1 MTKKKYRI
9 GEILVTKEDVELTS
23 AISEKKTIVRK
34 GTRIMIGADKL
45 AHHFGTGIIQPLQ
58 DGDDVSGYDT
68 DGIAKA
74 IIYHLGAMFPL
85 KEMFEDYD
93 IDDEEFKDEIE
104 FALTE
109 YVGM

>member
-1 MTKKKYRI
+1 MSKKYRI

-58 DGDDVSGYDT
+58 DGDVVSGYDT

-93 IDDEEFKDEIE
+93 INEEEFKNEIE
-104 FALTE
+104 FEAVSIL
-109 YVGM
+109 GL

>member
-1 MTKKKYRI
+1 MSKKYKI

-23 AISEKKTIVRK
+23 ALSEKKTIVRK

-68 DGIAKA
+68 EGIANA
-74 IIYHLGAMFPL
+74 IIYHLGARFPL

-93 IDDEEFKDEIE
+93 IDEEDFKDEID
-104 FALTE
+104 FVLSE
-109 YVGM
+109 YAGM

>member
-1 MTKKKYRI
+1 MIKKKYRI

-23 AISEKKTIVRK
+23 ALSETKTIVRK

-58 DGDDVSGYDT
+58 DGDEVSGYDT
-68 DGIAKA
+68 DGITKA
-74 IIYHLGAMFPL
+74 IIYHLGARFPL

-93 IDDEEFKDEIE
+93 VDEEEFKDEIE
-104 FALTE
+104 FALSE
-109 YVGM
+109 YAGM

>member
-1 MTKKKYRI
+1 MTIKKYKI

-23 AISEKKTIVRK
+23 AISEKKTKVRK

-58 DGDDVSGYDT
+58 DGDEVSGYDT

-74 IIYHLGAMFPL
+74 IIYHLGARFPL
-85 KEMFEDYD
+85 EEMFEDYD
-93 IDDEEFKDEIE
+93 IDEEEFKDEIE
-104 FALTE
+104 FALSE
-109 YVGM
+109 YAGM